1 MNDINFMKHLSFTF
15 TLFIIL
21 FTGCTY
27 SGNNPQGKQFSPD
40 WTQEFPGVYKTKIN
54 SPEKFNLLSVATH
67 PPRYEAI
74 EDMGN
79 AQIPIDIKEVRTFTK
94 NGRTYLRFPLSKG
107 EQIYGLGLNFKTVQQ
122 RGRIMRLHVDH
133 YGGRDNGR
141 THAPVPF
148 FVSTK
153 GYGVLINTA
162 RYIEVYA
169 GTGVSRDSEHPP
181 VVRDRNSDRKWS
193 AQPYSDNLEII
204 VPAEGVEMVMFT
216 GKTMLDV
223 VRRFNLYCGGGIIP
237 PKWGLGFWHRTPT
250 LFSDKD
256 VEKEVVQFKE
266 RNFPLDVVGLEPGWH
281 SKSYPNTFMWDE
293 SRFPEPQKFV
303 SRMKEESIRIN
314 LWMNPYLWPGTELE
328 KKMHKYTGSH
338 TVWNGT
344 VPDYTM
350 PNARMV
356 MQEHFRKY
364 QTGIGVSGFKVDE
377 VDGFD
382 RWLWT
387 DAATFPSGHDAEQM
401 RQTYGVQFM
410 ELADELYREKNER
423 TYGLIRAANAGS
435 VAYPYVIYNDYYSH
449 RDFITA
455 LINSGFIGVLWTP
468 EVRSGGSSS
477 DWVRRMQTSCFSP
490 MAMINAWA
498 DGTKPWSFP
507 DVYKEVQDAAFLRMQ
522 LLPYLYSTFAE
533 YYFKGIPPFRAM
545 NLVEGFKADLSEKE
559 GKLSSTDNPYAVTM
573 KREIKDQYMFGDNIL
588 VAPLFGDET
597 KRKVVLPPGR
607 WYDFYTGELAGE
619 GEVIT
624 VKYGLGKIPLF
635 VRDGGIIPMIPP
647 VRNTKEWKDIP
658 LEVRVYGDADS
669 EFLIYDDDGTTYD
682 FENGAYTMK
691 KLIVKNG
698 EGKIEDIRRDGPWSY
713 SEVKWKFMGR

>member
-1 MNDINFMKHLSFTF
+1 MKYFIFFFLAFAMFLS
-15 TLFIIL
+15 
-21 FTGCTY
+21 GCGLSY
-27 SGNNPQGKQFSPD
+27 KKVSEEPFSPKWKKQFI
-40 WTQEFPGVYKTKIN
+40 GVYKTGIN
-54 SPEKFNLLSVATH
+54 TPEKFDLLSIDSH
-67 PPRYEAI
+67 PPRIEAI
-74 EDMGN
+74 EEVPAGD
-79 AQIPIDIKEVRTFTK
+79 ISIDKNEVKAFSK

-153 GYGVLINTA
+153 GYGVLINSA
-162 RYIEVYA
+162 RYIDVYI
-169 GTGVSRDSEHPP
+169 GTGVSRDSEHPL
-181 VVRDRNSDRKWS
+181 VVRDRNTDPKWS
-193 AQPYSDNLEII
+193 AQPYSDNLEIV
-204 VPAEGVEMVMFT
+204 VPADGVELVMFT

-237 PKWGLGFWHRTPT
+237 PKWGLGFWHRMPT

-256 VEKEVVQFKE
+256 VEEEAVQFKK
-266 RNFPLDVVGLEPGWH
+266 RDFPLDVIGLEPGWH

-293 SRFPEPQKFV
+293 SRFPDPKGFV
-303 SRMKEESIRIN
+303 SEMKKEGIHVN

-328 KKMHKYTGSH
+328 KKMHRYTGSH

-344 VPDYTM
+344 VPDYTV
-350 PNARMV
+350 PDAKRV
-356 MQEHFRKY
+356 MQDHFSKY

-377 VDGFD
+377 VDGYD
-382 RWLWT
+382 KWLWP
-387 DAATFPSGHDAEQM
+387 DIATFPSGHDGEQM
-401 RQTYGVQFM
+401 RQTYGLQFM
-410 ELADELYREKNER
+410 DLADELFRSQNGR

-490 MAMINAWA
+490 LAMINAWA

-507 DVYKEVQDAAFLRMQ
+507 DVYKEVQDAAYLRMQ

-545 NLVEGFKADLSEKE
+545 NLIKGFKADAEKE
-559 GKLSSTDNPYAVTM
+559 TGKLNSTDNPYAVAM

-588 VAPLFGDET
+588 VAPLFGNET
-597 KRKVVLPPGR
+597 KRKVVLPPGK
-607 WYDFYTGELAGE
+607 WYDFYTGRLVGE
-619 GEVIT
+619 GEVISVT
-624 VKYGLGKIPLF
+624 SGLDKIPLF
-635 VRDGGIIPMIPP
+635 VKDGGIVPMIP
-647 VRNTKEWKDIP
+647 RIRQTKEWKGLP
-658 LEVRVYGDADS
+658 LEVRVYGDADG
-669 EFLIYDDDGTTYD
+669 EFTVYDDDGTTYD

-691 KLIVKNG
+691 KLLVKA
-698 EGKIEDIRRDGPWSY
+698 GKGRVEVIRKDGPWSY
-713 SEVKWKFMGR
+713 SEVKWNFMGK

>member
-1 MNDINFMKHLSFTF
+1 
-15 TLFIIL
+15 
-21 FTGCTY
+21 
-27 SGNNPQGKQFSPD
+27 
-40 WTQEFPGVYKTKIN
+40 
-54 SPEKFNLLSVATH
+54 
-67 PPRYEAI
+67 
-74 EDMGN
+74 
-79 AQIPIDIKEVRTFTK
+79 
-94 NGRTYLRFPLSKG
+94 
-107 EQIYGLGLNFKTVQQ
+107 
-122 RGRIMRLHVDH
+122 
-133 YGGRDNGR
+133 
-141 THAPVPF
+141 
-148 FVSTK
+148 
-153 GYGVLINTA
+153 
-162 RYIEVYA
+162 
-169 GTGVSRDSEHPP
+169 
-181 VVRDRNSDRKWS
+181 
-193 AQPYSDNLEII
+193 
-204 VPAEGVEMVMFT
+204 
-216 GKTMLDV
+216 
-223 VRRFNLYCGGGIIP
+223 
-237 PKWGLGFWHRTPT
+237 
-250 LFSDKD
+250 
-256 VEKEVVQFKE
+256 
-266 RNFPLDVVGLEPGWH
+266 
-281 SKSYPNTFMWDE
+281 
-293 SRFPEPQKFV
+293 
-303 SRMKEESIRIN
+303 
-314 LWMNPYLWPGTELE
+314 
-328 KKMHKYTGSH
+328 
-338 TVWNGT
+338 
-344 VPDYTM
+344 
-350 PNARMV
+350 
-356 MQEHFRKY
+356 
-364 QTGIGVSGFKVDE
+364 
-377 VDGFD
+377 
-382 RWLWT
+382 
-387 DAATFPSGHDAEQM
+387 
-401 RQTYGVQFM
+401 M

>member
-1 MNDINFMKHLSFTF
+1 MK
-15 TLFIIL
+15 LFFNSVFLVVIL
-21 FTGCTY
+21 LAGCT
-27 SGNNPQGKQFSPD
+27 GNSRKLKEKPFSPD
-40 WTQEFPGVYKTKIN
+40 WDSDYPGVYKAVVN
-54 SPEKFNLLSVATH
+54 SPEDFDLFSVTSH
-67 PPRYEAI
+67 PPRFEEI
-74 EDMGN
+74 ENMGES
-79 AQIPIDIKEVRTFTK
+79 PVPVDLKEIKAFSK
-94 NGRTYLRFPLSKG
+94 NGRTYLRFPLAKG

-148 FVSTK
+148 FVSTR
-153 GYGVLINTA
+153 GYGVLINSA
-162 RYIEVYA
+162 RYIEVYV

-181 VVRDRNSDRKWS
+181 VVRDRNTDPKWS
-193 AQPYSDNLEII
+193 AQPYSDNLEIVI
-204 VPAEGVEMVMFT
+204 PADGVEMVMFT

-223 VRRFNLYCGGGIIP
+223 VRRFNLYCGGGVIP

-256 VEKEVVQFKE
+256 VEKEVLEFKK
-266 RNFPLDVVGLEPGWH
+266 RDFPLDVIGLEPGWH
-281 SKSYPNTFMWDE
+281 SKSYPNTFMWDKG
-293 SRFPEPQKFV
+293 RFPHPEDFV
-303 SRMKEESIRIN
+303 KEMTADGIHVN
-314 LWMNPYLWPGTELE
+314 LWLNPYLWPGTKLE
-328 KKMHKYTGSH
+328 NKMHKYTGSH

-344 VPDYTM
+344 VPDYTISD
-350 PNARMV
+350 AKEV
-356 MQEHFRKY
+356 MKEHFKKY

-382 RWLWT
+382 NWLWP
-387 DAATFPSGHDAEQM
+387 DIATFPSGHDGEQM
-401 RQTYGVQFM
+401 RQTYGMQFM
-410 ELADELYREKNER
+410 ELTDELFRSMNKR

-435 VAYPYVIYNDYYSH
+435 AAYPYVIYNDYYSH

-490 MAMINAWA
+490 LAMINAWA

-507 DVYKEVQDAAFLRMQ
+507 DVYKEVQDVAFLRMQ
-522 LLPYLYSTFAE
+522 LLPYLYSTFAQ
-533 YYFKGIPPFRAM
+533 YYFEGTPPFRAM
-545 NLVEGFKADLSEKE
+545 NLIEGFKAGDVKKE
-559 GKLSSTDNPYAVTM
+559 GKLSSTANPYAM
-573 KREIKDQYMFGDNIL
+573 ALKHELKDQYMFGDNIL

-597 KRKVVLPPGR
+597 KREVVLPPGK
-607 WYDFYTGELAGE
+607 WYDFYTGDFVGQ

-624 VKYGLGKIPLF
+624 VEYSLDKIPLF
-635 VRDGGIIPMIPP
+635 VKDGGIIPMIP
-647 VRNTKEWKDIP
+647 RIRQTKEWKDLP
-658 LEVRVYGDADS
+658 LEVRIYGKSDG
-669 EFLIYDDDGTTYD
+669 EFTVYDDDGITYD

-698 EGKIEDIRRDGPWSY
+698 EGKIEDVRTDGPWSY
-713 SEVKWKFMGR
+713 SEVKWKFMSR

>member
-1 MNDINFMKHLSFTF
+1 
-15 TLFIIL
+15 
-21 FTGCTY
+21 
-27 SGNNPQGKQFSPD
+27 
-40 WTQEFPGVYKTKIN
+40 
-54 SPEKFNLLSVATH
+54 
-67 PPRYEAI
+67 
-74 EDMGN
+74 
-79 AQIPIDIKEVRTFTK
+79 
-94 NGRTYLRFPLSKG
+94 
-107 EQIYGLGLNFKTVQQ
+107 
-122 RGRIMRLHVDH
+122 
-133 YGGRDNGR
+133 
-141 THAPVPF
+141 
-148 FVSTK
+148 
-153 GYGVLINTA
+153 
-162 RYIEVYA
+162 
-169 GTGVSRDSEHPP
+169 
-181 VVRDRNSDRKWS
+181 
-193 AQPYSDNLEII
+193 
-204 VPAEGVEMVMFT
+204 
-216 GKTMLDV
+216 
-223 VRRFNLYCGGGIIP
+223 
-237 PKWGLGFWHRTPT
+237 
-250 LFSDKD
+250 
-256 VEKEVVQFKE
+256 
-266 RNFPLDVVGLEPGWH
+266 
-281 SKSYPNTFMWDE
+281 
-293 SRFPEPQKFV
+293 
-303 SRMKEESIRIN
+303 
-314 LWMNPYLWPGTELE
+314 
-328 KKMHKYTGSH
+328 
-338 TVWNGT
+338 
-344 VPDYTM
+344 
-350 PNARMV
+350 
-356 MQEHFRKY
+356 
-364 QTGIGVSGFKVDE
+364 
-377 VDGFD
+377 
-382 RWLWT
+382 
-387 DAATFPSGHDAEQM
+387 
-401 RQTYGVQFM
+401 
-410 ELADELYREKNER
+410 
-423 TYGLIRAANAGS
+423 
-435 VAYPYVIYNDYYSH
+435 
-449 RDFITA
+449 
-455 LINSGFIGVLWTP
+455 
-468 EVRSGGSSS
+468 VRSVVSSS